1 MAKITVL
8 GEVVIDRIHSNGQSN
23 DIAGGSAANCALA
36 LSKIGEKVFFRAR
49 YSNDSAGDFLYSNA
63 ITNGLDVSQSIRAT
77 EPATIVD
84 VFLNPSGSPSYEF
97 HMSGTADWAWQSNE
111 LEQFPISDSQ
121 ALVFGSLAAVLQP
134 AHDVLIPWIAE
145 AKNSGTLIAYD
156 PNARP
161 SAVSPSEADQIRQ
174 RISRLVSISNVVKV
188 SDEDLEWIN
197 PAVEPAKQATKW
209 STQGPELVV
218 LTKGANGAS
227 AFRNGLCIANV
238 PGVKTNVIDTVGAGD
253 TLMAWLVSGLL
264 SFETQLRFN
273 AGSVESVV
281 HRAVRAAA
289 VTCSRAGCQPPT
301 LADLQL

>member
-8 GEVVIDRIHSNGQSN
+8 GEVVIDRIHSNGESK

-36 LSKIGEKVFFRAR
+36 LNKIGEEVFFRAR
-49 YSNDSAGDFLYSNA
+49 YSTDSAGEFLYATA
-63 ITNGLDVSQSIRAT
+63 ISNGLDVSQSIRAI

-97 HMSGTADWAWQSNE
+97 HMQGTADWAWNSSE
-111 LEQFPISDSQ
+111 LNQFPIAQSD

-134 AHDVLIPWIAE
+134 AHDVLIPWIAK
-145 AKNSGTLIAYD
+145 AKDSGTLIAYD

-161 SAVSPSEADQIRQ
+161 SAVKPSDVDQVRQ
-174 RISRLVSISNVVKV
+174 RISKLVASSNVVKV

-197 PAVEPAKQATKW
+197 PSVDPSKQASIW
-209 STQGPELVV
+209 STEGPELVV
-218 LTKGANGAS
+218 MTKGAHGAA

-238 PGVKTNVIDTVGAGD
+238 PGVKTDVVDTVGAGD

-264 SFETQLRFN
+264 GFDSDMRFN

-281 HRAVRAAA
+281 HRAVKASAI
-289 VTCSRAGCQPPT
+289 TCSRAGCQPPS
-301 LADLQL
+301 LGDLGL

>member
-36 LSKIGEKVFFRAR
+36 LNKIGEEVFFRAR
-49 YSNDSAGDFLYSNA
+49 YSKDVAGDFLHATA
-63 ITNGLDVSQSIRAT
+63 ISNGLDVSQSIRAD

-84 VFLNPSGSPSYEF
+84 VVLNKSGSPNYEF
-97 HMSGTADWAWQSNE
+97 HMNGTADWAWQSSE
-111 LEQFPISDSQ
+111 LEQFSIADSD

-134 AHDVLIPWIAE
+134 AHDVLIPWISK
-145 AKNSGTLIAYD
+145 AKDSGTLIAYD

-161 SAVSPSEADQIRQ
+161 SAVSPGHVDQIRQ
-174 RISRLVSISNVVKV
+174 RISKLVTLSNVVKV

-197 PAVEPAKQATKW
+197 PAVDPEKQASQW
-209 STQGPELVV
+209 STEGPELVV
-218 LTKGANGAS
+218 LTRGAQGAS
-227 AFRNGLCIANV
+227 VFRNGLCIANV
-238 PGVKTNVIDTVGAGD
+238 PGVKTNVVDTVGAGD

-264 SFETQLRFN
+264 GFESEMRFN

-281 HRAVRAAA
+281 HRAVKAAA
-289 VTCSRAGCQPPT
+289 ITCSRAGCQPPIP
-301 LADLQL
+301 ADLGL